1 MQTTKSLSID
11 NRNLILRKYFRYVN
25 KEQNPDNN
33 NPNPLKVNEEN
44 DEMIQA
50 VIDLVNYDDDRN
62 DNQRDKRAQDK
73 VESSDVEVTG

>member
-25 KEQNPDNN
+25 KEQIPDNN

-44 DEMIQA
+44 DEIIQA
-50 VIDLVNYDDDRN
+50 FIDLVNYDDDRN
-62 DNQRDKRAQDK
+62 DNQRDKRAEDK
-73 VESSDVEVTG
+73 GESRDVEVTG